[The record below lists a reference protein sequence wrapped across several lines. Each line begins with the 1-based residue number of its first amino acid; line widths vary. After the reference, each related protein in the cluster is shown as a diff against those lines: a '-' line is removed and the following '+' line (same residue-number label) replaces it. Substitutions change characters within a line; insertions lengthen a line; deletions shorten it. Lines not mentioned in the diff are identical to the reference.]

1 MLGATCPR
9 ETRWGIE
16 RTEAAR
22 ARRRP
27 TPAHRG
33 RVEPR
38 PACCRGGSGRP
49 LASTRASEPRSAAS
63 RAERPSL
70 QPPIR
75 LDTLPRAR
83 SSEPPATRRAR
94 PRPSARGSAAARP
107 PTPRPAGTVTA
118 RAKGPPRRPR
128 SSWLAAVA
136 RENDRIE
143 AALSG
148 DVGPAWGAVRSSGRQ
163 VADNGSVRPGLGS
176 SACRHRIGVP
186 TGTSVHAADSGRVVM
201 SGVVGG
207 HGKNVCIQ
215 HTGTLSTC
223 YAHNSRLRVREGESV
238 DSGDVIS
245 ESGCTGRC
253 YGDHLHSEVRDRGRA
268 VNPREY
274 LGPLVAGHLV
284 SGGLP

>member
-1 MLGATCPR
+1 M
-9 ETRWGIE
+9 GIE

-49 LASTRASEPRSAAS
+49 LALNARVRAKARSIESCGPLLAAS
-63 RAERPSL
+63 HTPRHSPARARPS
-70 QPPIR
+70 R
-75 LDTLPRAR
+75 
-83 SSEPPATRRAR
+83 PATLRAR
-94 PRPSARGSAAARP
+94 PRPRARRRAAGRR
-107 PTPRPAGTVTA
+107 PTPRPAATVIA
-118 RAKGPPRRPR
+118 RAKGPPQRPR
-128 SSWLAAVA
+128 SNGRWRRSRERTIASRRRSAVTWDLA
-136 RENDRIE
+136 R
-143 AALSG
+143 
-148 DVGPAWGAVRSSGRQ
+148 GAVRSSGRR
-163 VADNGSVRPGLGS
+163 VAVTARFGRGLGRLH
-176 SACRHRIGVP
+176 AGIDIGVP
-186 TGTSVHAADSGRVVM
+186 TGTPVHAADSGRVVM

-268 VNPREY
+268 VNPR
-274 LGPLVAGHLV
+274 GVPRTARRWSPCIGR
-284 SGGLP
+284 LP